1 MLLPVLIYRP
11 LLDYSTRTEWGI
23 KKELHQPTPVP
34 AKLPQDSAQFLRV
47 HLQKGRRASWASSVA
62 NTTGCPH
69 VHRHYEPPAPTLLG
83 VGPTHF
89 LGRLYVYK
97 GCCRI
102 SCGNRNLFSC
112 LGGFPAVTLEEQW
125 LEVCTSGLLSDKDR
139 FEVNPLNTEG
149 KKCNQKK
156 NVQKWLPNCLQVL
169 RRRRKSKKRK
179 LWCALPADTGTSLCC
194 C

>member
-11 LLDYSTRTEWGI
+11 LLGYSTRTEWGI

-62 NTTGCPH
+62 NTAGCPH

-169 RRRRKSKKRK
+169 
-179 LWCALPADTGTSLCC
+179 
-194 C
+194 